1 VSAVTELKSFLQK
14 RYDRAAWLPVLR
26 QLLGR
31 ERVEFFA
38 QPQSI
43 QNPDPDRVAA
53 AVQLGY
59 ADMGDATLLGA
70 SQRLAVVEVTLKAD
84 TTDIARNRV
93 GLRAL
98 TYPFIDNAATHGLL
112 VFYSDPTQLDYR
124 LSFQTRAEQRAGS
137 STASERRRY
146 TFVLG
151 PREAA
156 ATAAQR
162 LSALGERAGRVTL
175 TDLREAFSVER
186 LSKDFFGDY
195 RKFYEAFTDHLTRH
209 YRQEFAPLVN
219 LEDKASGA
227 LRKAAE
233 EKLMRDYTKRLL
245 GRLVFLHFLQK
256 KGWMG
261 CPPATGEAALWEGGD
276 PEFLLN
282 LFRQFAQPEQFHSEC
297 LTELFFNTLNKP
309 RPDNRFFVPGMAAPC
324 RVPYLNGGLF
334 DEDVPD
340 GRRIDFP
347 ATLFESVML
356 FFGRY
361 NFTIEENRPDDHDVG
376 IDPEMLGHI
385 FENLLEENRARGA
398 IYTPRAIVRHM
409 AQESLIAYLEQQ
421 FSSVPA
427 AGGRLALARFV
438 RAPHEGLPATLR
450 PYAADLDRH
459 LREVTICD
467 PAIGSGAFP
476 IGLLQEL
483 FAARLYLYPHL
494 PDHQRLPFVPAA
506 VKEHIIHHNIYGVD
520 ADEGAVGI
528 ARLRF
533 WLALVVDADRPV
545 LLPNLDYKV
554 MQGDSLLES
563 FEGIDFSDLS
573 AQGPADTDDT
583 LLLVEKGQFE
593 LGAEFSKRRQP
604 LLVFTGK
611 QRTDLLRE
619 IEEFFAAGSDDK
631 KSLRR
636 TIGDTVDAWLRAEVG
651 QARLQAGAEL
661 AAYEAELQS
670 QLGPHFTQALA
681 ARPTSLQAKRHRQR
695 TQAVAEATE
704 REQRLMKVQHSTDRP
719 YFLWHLYFKK
729 VFDRGGF
736 DIVIANPPYM
746 RVQTSQLS
754 LAAQKTAYETAY
766 PAVAKGAY
774 DLANLFVYLAVERLL
789 NARGTACFIFP
800 HKFFNAAGAE
810 AFRSWL
816 LQGQYVSRVAH
827 FGANRVFNAADTYVA
842 LALLGRRRH
851 EHLHLLK
858 LPPNTDPATYD
869 AVLPQDEK
877 YRPVSYEQ
885 LISAG
890 RLYGNNQ
897 DSNNPWLMLDS
908 PDEYALFATL
918 YQASRRFENVFE
930 DIFQGIATSQDKL
943 YLLKVE
949 RETETHYWATCEL
962 EPERTWQLEKKLF
975 RPMLRGR
982 DVQRYAA
989 LTTEV
994 IVFFPYLVHAAHN
1007 SGTTPNAQPV
1017 DWQSLQNDYPLTAAY
1032 VRHYEEEFKARESGK
1047 AATMLIW
1054 YAYIYPK
1061 NLTKFDQPR
1070 LSSMEI
1076 CTNHPNVTY
1085 NDGRFYHATTVYS
1098 WVKKPEASESYDYLL
1113 ALANSRVMWW
1123 FLKRTGDTLQG
1134 DARRMK
1140 SNYLNP
1146 FPLPPAP
1153 STEHTKAV
1161 EALVRAQRWL
1171 HDSAHAATPAVP
1183 GLTNGTVAAYLQ
1195 QVLDLAVCELYP
1207 ALAERM
1213 RAREVNVLDLVTHDV
1228 EPLQRQG
1235 PLTPEAIE
1243 VVYTAW
1249 QQPAS
1254 AVHNRQLLATTRVP
1268 EWLGAIFGA

>member
-1 VSAVTELKSFLQK
+1 MPTAAELKPFLQQ

-38 QPQSI
+38 QPQPI
-43 QNPDPDRVAA
+43 QNPDADRVAA

-59 ADMGDATLLGA
+59 ADVGEATLFGA
-70 SQRLAVVEVTLKAD
+70 SQRLAVVEVTLKAE

-112 VFYSDPTQLDYR
+112 VFYHDPGQPDYR
-124 LSFQTRAEQRAGS
+124 LSFQTRAEHRAGS
-137 STASERRRY
+137 AGAAERRRY

-156 ATAAQR
+156 TTAAQR
-162 LSALGERAGRVTL
+162 LAGLGEQAGRATL
-175 TDLREAFSVER
+175 ADLRKTFSVEQ
-186 LSKDFFGDY
+186 LSKDFFSDY
-195 RKFYEAFTDHLTRH
+195 RRFYEAFTEHL
-209 YRQEFAPLVN
+209 YRQYRPEFATLVN
-219 LEDKASGA
+219 LEENASAA
-227 LRKAAE
+227 LRRAAE

-261 CPPATGEAALWEGGD
+261 CPPATGEAAPWEGGD

-282 LFRQFAQPEQFHSEC
+282 LFRQFSQNTPERFHSQC
-297 LTELFFNTLNKP
+297 LTELFFNTLNQP
-309 RPDNRFFVPGMAAPC
+309 RPDNRFFVPGMVAPC

-334 DEDVPD
+334 DEDTPN
-340 GRRIDFP
+340 GRSIDFP
-347 ATLFESVML
+347 DTLFESVLL

-421 FSSVPA
+421 FAHVPA
-427 AGGRLALARFV
+427 AGARPALARFV
-438 RAPHEGLPATLR
+438 RAPHEGLPAPLR
-450 PYAADLDRH
+450 PYAADLDRY

-483 FAARLYLYPHL
+483 FAARLYLYPYL
-494 PDHQRLPFVPAA
+494 PDHQRPPFVPAA

-520 ADEGAVGI
+520 VDEGAVGI

-563 FEGIDFSDLS
+563 FEGIDFSDLT
-573 AQGPADTDDT
+573 AQAATGPDDT
-583 LLLVEKGQFE
+583 VLLVEKGQFE

-619 IEEFFAAGSDDK
+619 IEDYFAAGSADK
-631 KSLRR
+631 KSLRS
-636 TIGDTVDAWLRAEVG
+636 TIGDTVDSWLRAVVG

-661 AAYEAELQS
+661 AAYEAELRG
-670 QLGPHFTQALA
+670 QLGPHFAQALA
-681 ARPTSLQAKRHRQR
+681 ARPRSVQAQRHRQR
-695 TQAVAEATE
+695 AQAVAEATE

-719 YFLWHLYFKK
+719 YFLWHLYFKN

-766 PAVAKGAY
+766 EPVAKGAY

-810 AFRSWL
+810 AFRGWL

-827 FGANRVFNAADTYVA
+827 FGSNRVFNAADTYVA
-842 LALLGRRRH
+842 VALLGRRRH
-851 EHLHLLK
+851 EQLQLLK

-877 YRPVSYEQ
+877 YQTVTYEQ
-885 LISAG
+885 IRQSAAY
-890 RLYGNNQ
+890 YG
-897 DSNNPWLMLDS
+897 SPSPWILLDS
-908 PDEYALFATL
+908 VSEYDLFESFYKHGAKRL
-918 YQASRRFENVFE
+918 Q
-930 DIFQGIATSQDKL
+930 DIVNIFAGLQTSHDKL
-943 YLLKVE
+943 YVLTLDDEQPIDTNLYRGYNELNPNIKWEVEKKYWKPLLK
-949 RETETHYWATCEL
+949 
-962 EPERTWQLEKKLF
+962 
-975 RPMLRGR
+975 GR
-982 DVQRYAA
+982 DVQRFGK
-989 LTTEV
+989 LESRS
-994 IVFFPYLVHAAHN
+994 IVFFPYEFD
-1007 SGTTPNAQPV
+1007 S
-1017 DWQSLQNDYPLTAAY
+1017 SLRTSKVPTLEELRTNNKST
-1032 VRHYEEEFKARESGK
+1032 YEYLIKYEAEFKNREKGK
-1047 AATMLIW
+1047 ASKLANW
-1054 YAYIYPK
+1054 YEYLYPR
-1061 NLTKFDQPR
+1061 NTDELLAERPR
-1070 LSSMEI
+1070 IVNMEI
-1076 CTNHPNVTY
+1076 CTSHPNVAF
-1085 NDGRFYHATTVYS
+1085 NPGGFYPVTTVYT
-1098 WVKKPEASESYDYLL
+1098 WIKYPDTDESYDYIL

-1123 FLKRTGDTLQG
+1123 FQKRTGDTLQG

-1146 FPLPPAP
+1146 FPLPPTPAP
-1153 STEHTKAV
+1153 PHAAAV

-1171 HDSAHAATPAVP
+1171 HDADYAATPAVL
-1183 GLTNGTVAAYLQ
+1183 GLTNGTVAAYFQ

-1207 ALAERM
+1207 VLAERM
-1213 RAREVNVLDLVTHDV
+1213 RAREVNVLDLVAHDV
-1228 EPLQRQG
+1228 EPLRGQD
-1235 PLTPEAIE
+1235 PLTPEAIGA
-1243 VVYTAW
+1243 VYTAW

-1254 AVHNRQLLATTRVP
+1254 AVRNRQLLATTRVP